1 MKNKTILYFVRHG
14 KVYNPEYIFYGR
26 LPRFRLSDQGKRQA
40 QFVARELQHDSLTAV
55 FSSPLLRARQTA
67 LEIIKYHPLLKLK
80 ISGLLTE
87 ISTPFEGFPAATV
100 DARRGDVYTGAAPH
114 FERPIDIV
122 NRVQK
127 FIKRARRAF
136 DKRQIAAVTHGD
148 VITFLVL
155 WANGQALTAENK
167 QDMRSW
173 GIPDGYPAP
182 GSLTTLIYQTDWPDE
197 RPKISYLRPDGAGDK
212 RME

>member
-1 MKNKTILYFVRHG
+1 MFKVMKTDTILYFIRHG

-26 LPRFRLSDQGKRQA
+26 LPGFRLSDKGKQQA
-40 QFVARELQHDSLTAV
+40 QSVARRLQHSTLAAV

-67 LEIIKYHPLLKLK
+67 LEIIQYHPILKLR
-80 ISGLLTE
+80 ISGFLTE
-87 ISTPFEGFPAATV
+87 ILTPFEGFPAATV
-100 DARRGDVYTGAAPH
+100 DARRGDVYTGSAPG

-127 FIKRARRAF
+127 FIKRTRRAF

-148 VITFLVL
+148 VITFLIL
-155 WANGQALTAENK
+155 GANGQALTAENK
-167 QDMRSW
+167 QDLRKW

-182 GSLTTLIYQTDWPDE
+182 GSLTTLIYQTDLPDE
-197 RPKISYLRPDGAGDK
+197 RPQISYLRPD
-212 RME
+212 